1 MELGLDKFL
10 LSLETFEQKN
20 VVEVYKQCRS
30 KKFII
35 LNPVKLAQCIL
46 HSPFREK
53 KSENFPFSDCTRFS
67 ILNASFET
75 FSALGLLP
83 IPD

>member
-30 KKFII
+30 KKFITLII
-35 LNPVKLAQCIL
+35 L
-46 HSPFREK
+46 
-53 KSENFPFSDCTRFS
+53 
-67 ILNASFET
+67 LNWHNVSHTHLLGKRNKRIFLFLT
-75 FSALGLLP
+75 VQGFLFLMRALKP
-83 IPD
+83 SQH

>member
-1 MELGLDKFL
+1 M
-10 LSLETFEQKN
+10 SIQKIHYIKTSN
-20 VVEVYKQCRS
+20 
-30 KKFII
+30 
-35 LNPVKLAQCIL
+35 NPVKLAQCML

-67 ILNASFET
+67 ILNASLET